1 MNVEWIV
8 IRGSG
13 LVAFVLLAAATTW
26 GLLLS
31 TKLLGKAVK
40 PKGLTLFHEALGLGA
55 LLATVIH
62 MVALAVDDYIEFG
75 PRELLVPGA
84 SEWRPMAI
92 ALGVMSFYTI
102 VIVSLSFY
110 VKRWI
115 GQMLWRTIHFL
126 AFGTFIAAMAHGIM
140 AGTDR
145 SHPVVLGVYVASGAL
160 VLGLLAVRALTA
172 DQETRPARATRPSPE
187 PERQTTPS
195 ES

>member
-1 MNVEWIV
+1 MSVEWIL

-13 LVAFVLLAAATTW
+13 FVAFALLAAATAW

-75 PRELLVPGA
+75 PRELFIPGA
-84 SEWRPMAI
+84 SAWRPLAI
-92 ALGVMSFYTI
+92 ALGVMAFYAI

-110 VKRWI
+110 VKKWI
-115 GQMLWRTIHFL
+115 GQALWRVIHFL

-160 VLGLLAVRALTA
+160 VLVLLVIRALTA
-172 DQETRPARATRPSPE
+172 DQAARPKRVTPSRPE
-187 PERQTTPS
+187 PERQVEPIET
-195 ES
+195 